1 MFGRIA
7 VILYTLNLLGK
18 SKRYLRYSLWVLL
31 FLQTVFN
38 VAIAITLLAVCGFD
52 MKVVAK

>member
-18 SKRYLRYSLWVLL
+18 SKRYLRYSLWALL

-38 VAIAITLLAVCGFD
+38 IAIAITLLSVCGFD
-52 MKVVAK
+52 MKLVAK